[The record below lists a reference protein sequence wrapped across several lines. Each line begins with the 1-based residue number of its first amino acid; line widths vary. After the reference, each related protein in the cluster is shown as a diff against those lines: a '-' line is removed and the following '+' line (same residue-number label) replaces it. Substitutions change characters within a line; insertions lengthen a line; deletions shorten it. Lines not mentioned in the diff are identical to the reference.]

1 MMYLSAE
8 MMAMSASRMGRITP
22 LTNWAVS
29 IMPKRFTSGM
39 STTMAENAIT
49 KVKMDLN
56 VGASRHLKDTPAS
69 QPKASQMTNAV
80 VSGSTQAARND
91 AAMSPTAKSASA

>member
-1 MMYLSAE
+1 MF
-8 MMAMSASRMGRITP
+8 GT
-22 LTNWAVS
+22 
-29 IMPKRFTSGM
+29 
-39 STTMAENAIT
+39 STTTAENAIT

-56 VGASRHLKDTPAS
+56 VGASRHLKETPAS

-80 VSGSTQAARND
+80 VSGSTQAAKND